1 MTSLPHS
8 VGDGGRITI
17 TQGPTPFTG
26 FQQNITG
33 GPITAAANKTASS
46 IAQQASHASKLGVT
60 MRGSGKRRRRRVRGG
75 ASLVANIPTV
85 ASANSIPGISHDK
98 VHIAGVNA
106 LNQAKASAV
115 YDDLAGATPYKVGGF
130 RIRGD
135 DTVASG
141 RRKRVRKTKKHGPRR
156 NRSHSRNNRKSSHR
170 TRRNNHI
177 RK

>member
-33 GPITAAANKTASS
+33 GPITAAANKTATS

-60 MRGSGKRRRRRVRGG
+60 MRGSGRKGG
-75 ASLVANIPTV
+75 ASMLANIPTV
-85 ASANSIPGISHDK
+85 ASANSIPGVSHDK
-98 VHIAGVNA
+98 VHIAGVDA
-106 LNQAKASAV
+106 LNQARASAV
-115 YDDLAGATPYKVGGF
+115 YDNLAGATPYKVGGF
-130 RIRGD
+130 RFRGD
-135 DTVASG
+135 DTVTSG
-141 RRKRVRKTKKHGPRR
+141 RRKRVRKTKKHGRR
-156 NRSHSRNNRKSSHR
+156 GNRSHRRNHRKSSHR
-170 TRRNNHI
+170 TRRHNHV

>member
-46 IAQQASHASKLGVT
+46 IAQQATHASKLGVT
-60 MRGSGKRRRRRVRGG
+60 MRGSGKKRFRGG
-75 ASLVANIPTV
+75 TSLVANIPTV

-98 VHIAGVNA
+98 VHIAGVDA
-106 LNQAKASAV
+106 LNQAKADAV
-115 YDDLAGATPYKVGGF
+115 YDNLGNATPYKITMGGF
-130 RIRGD
+130 RLRGD
-135 DTVASG
+135 DTVTSG
-141 RRKRVRKTKKHGPRR
+141 RRKRVRKTKKHGRRR
-156 NRSHSRNNRKSSHR
+156 NRSHRRNHRKSSHR
-170 TRRNNHI
+170 TRRNNHV